1 MLKKFSK
8 NSNINFSKKIL
19 LEKHRRNQVYQSL
32 DYFISRITYFDFFSK
47 EAFEISRKAKYLTQI
62 FQKKNVTTD
71 IFLLA
76 YISFETETSNLLK
89 EFNIT
94 KHRIGKLISK
104 KNIALNFEKRLTSFP
119 FITIKDSFKKPFK
132 QKRIKTFYSFEINKL
147 FEKAAENALIRFKT
161 PVVTPPILLLTIL
174 EDTDLLANKV
184 VRKLIKNDTDL
195 FLLRYKIFK
204 QLHKQESTIRAL
216 ITTNQQ
222 YFAYLL
228 KTELTDLQFRTLIK
242 KESLGQ
248 SVSLFRNEVISQ
260 VLNIDT
266 LNLIEEEIKI
276 SKNINRP
283 YLE

>member
-1 MLKKFSK
+1 M
-8 NSNINFSKKIL
+8 
-19 LEKHRRNQVYQSL
+19 
-32 DYFISRITYFDFFSK
+32 
-47 EAFEISRKAKYLTQI
+47 
-62 FQKKNVTTD
+62 
-71 IFLLA
+71 
-76 YISFETETSNLLK
+76 
-89 EFNIT
+89 
-94 KHRIGKLISK
+94 
-104 KNIALNFEKRLTSFP
+104 
-119 FITIKDSFKKPFK
+119 
-132 QKRIKTFYSFEINKL
+132 
-147 FEKAAENALIRFKT
+147 
-161 PVVTPPILLLTIL
+161 
-174 EDTDLLANKV
+174 
-184 VRKLIKNDTDL
+184 RKLIKNNTDL

-283 YLE
+283 YL

>member
-1 MLKKFSK
+1 M
-8 NSNINFSKKIL
+8 
-19 LEKHRRNQVYQSL
+19 HW
-32 DYFISRITYFDFFSK
+32 IT
-47 EAFEISRKAKYLTQI
+47 
-62 FQKKNVTTD
+62 FQH
-71 IFLLA
+71 I
-76 YISFETETSNLLK
+76 
-89 EFNIT
+89 
-94 KHRIGKLISK
+94 
-104 KNIALNFEKRLTSFP
+104 
-119 FITIKDSFKKPFK
+119 
-132 QKRIKTFYSFEINKL
+132 Q
-147 FEKAAENALIRFKT
+147 
-161 PVVTPPILLLTIL
+161 
-174 EDTDLLANKV
+174 
-184 VRKLIKNDTDL
+184 RKLIKNDTDL

-228 KTELTDLQFRTLIK
+228 KTQLTDLQFCTLIK

-283 YLE
+283 YL